1 MITRMKK
8 YDFLIY
14 HKDYQHILLKLRE
27 LGIVHIVQKQL
38 GTIPE
43 DSALARNISLEKRFH
58 SVVEQLNF
66 ISIEHHIKDCDLQI
80 DKEANSDKVLEYV
93 ESLFAEKEKL
103 QLEKEHIQREIDRI
117 TPLGEFEPEDI
128 RRLERKGV
136 FVHLHEVTES
146 KFDPQWVDDY
156 YAVKL
161 GMNGSLLYF
170 ATITKDS
177 IVPPI
182 EADDVRLPEKSIS
195 NWKIDLS
202 NCEKAKKYIENE
214 LNCIAKSKIETLR
227 YFQKRISDEI
237 AFEKVE
243 LSGNTA
249 AEEKLLILEG
259 YVPEENEA
267 ETTKLLKNE
276 ALYFNVSTP
285 TPNDNPPVKLKNNRF
300 AKAFELIANL
310 YDRPNYHA
318 FDLTPFF
325 APFYII
331 FFGLCMGDCG
341 YGFLLLLLSI
351 FLRRSKQGFAQ
362 TAGQLGIYLSL
373 GAIIFGFVSG
383 TFFGIKIPELTFTW
397 LNPLKTFIL
406 DDKNLFLFALIIGG
420 VQIIYAIIIKAITQ
434 WMRFGFLY
442 SLDAFGWLLA
452 ILGNASIIIMIK
464 TGKLDAEFQSK
475 AHYLIT
481 SVAVGMMLFFNN
493 PVKGIKGIPGSI
505 GAGLFGLYNK
515 LTGILGDFLSYIRLF
530 ALGISGSVM
539 GLVFN
544 ELAQGFA
551 PDIIILR
558 ELVMILILLFGHGL
572 NMFINGLGSLI
583 HPMRLTFVEFYKN
596 AGFEGGGKPYTP
608 FVRTA
613 Q

>member
-1 MITRMKK
+1 MKK
-8 YDFLIY
+8 YNFLIY
-14 HKDYQHILLKLRE
+14 YKDYKHILLKLRE
-27 LGIVHIVQKQL
+27 LGVVHIVQKQL
-38 GTIPE
+38 GTIQE
-43 DSALARNISLEKRFH
+43 DSELARNLSIEKRLH
-58 SVVEQLNF
+58 NVVEQLNF
-66 ISIEHHIKDCDLQI
+66 ISIEHHIKEHDTQI
-80 DKEANSDKVLEYV
+80 DKNADANLLLEYV
-93 ESLFAEKEKL
+93 ESLFAEKDKL
-103 QLEKEHIQREIDRI
+103 QLEKEHIQREIDKI

-128 RRLERKGV
+128 HRLERKGL
-136 FVHLHEVTES
+136 FIHLHEVTES
-146 KFDPQWVDDY
+146 KFETQWIEDY

-170 ATITKDS
+170 ATITKDP
-177 IVPPI
+177 IPPPI
-182 EADDVRLPEKSIS
+182 EADDMRLPDKSIL
-195 NWKIDLS
+195 NWKIDLI
-202 NCEKAKKYIENE
+202 NCEKARKDIENE
-214 LNCIAKSKIETLR
+214 LNNTAKDKIETLR
-227 YFQKRISDEI
+227 YFEKRVNDEI

-243 LSGNTA
+243 LSGDTA

-259 YVPEENEA
+259 YVPEENEP
-267 ETTKLLKNE
+267 ETTNILKNE

-285 TPNDNPPVKLKNNRF
+285 QPKDNPPVKLQNNRF

-310 YDRPNYHA
+310 YDKPNYHA

-325 APFYII
+325 APFYVI

-341 YGFLLLLLSI
+341 YGLLLLLLSVFI
-351 FLRRSKQGFAQ
+351 KRSKQGFIQ
-362 TAGQLGIYLSL
+362 TAGQLGIYLSI
-373 GAIIFGFVSG
+373 GAIVFGFISG
-383 TFFGIKIPELTFTW
+383 TFFGIQIPELSFSW

-406 DDKNLFLFALIIGG
+406 DEKKLFFFALIVGG

-434 WMRFGFLY
+434 WLRFGFSY
-442 SLDAFGWLLA
+442 SLDAFGWLLLL
-452 ILGNASIIIMIK
+452 LGNGALLLPDINS
-464 TGKLDAEFQSK
+464 KLYPSSLALL
-475 AHYLIT
+475 HYFIT
-481 SVAVGMMLFFNN
+481 AVAVGMMLFFNN

-505 GAGLFGLYNK
+505 GTGLFGLYNK

-551 PDIIILR
+551 PDIVVLR
-558 ELVMILILLFGHGL
+558 ELVMIVILLFGHGL

-613 Q
+613 R

>member
-43 DSALARNISLEKRFH
+43 DSELARNISLEKRFYN
-58 SVVEQLNF
+58 VVEQLNF
-66 ISIEHHIKDCDLQI
+66 ISIEHHIKDHDVHI
-80 DKEANSDKVLEYV
+80 DKNADAKQLLEYV

-103 QLEKEHIQREIDRI
+103 QLEKEHIQREIDRT

-177 IVPPI
+177 AVPPI

-202 NCEKAKKYIENE
+202 NCEKERKYIENE
-214 LNCIAKSKIETLR
+214 LNCIAKNKIETLR
-227 YFQKRISDEI
+227 YFEKRISDEI
-237 AFEKVE
+237 AFDKVE

-249 AEEKLLILEG
+249 AKEKLLILEG
-259 YVPEENEA
+259 YIPEENEA
-267 ETTKLLKNE
+267 ETTKILKNE

-285 TPNDNPPVKLKNNRF
+285 NPNDNPPVKLKNNRF
-300 AKAFELIANL
+300 ARAFELIANL
-310 YDRPNYHA
+310 YDKPNYHA

-362 TAGQLGIYLSL
+362 TAGQLGIYLSI

-406 DDKNLFLFALIIGG
+406 DDKNLFLFALLIGG

-464 TGKLDAEFQSK
+464 FGKLDAEFQSK
-475 AHYLIT
+475 AHYLIS

-505 GAGLFGLYNK
+505 GTGLFGLYNK

-558 ELVMILILLFGHGL
+558 ELVMIVILLFGHGL

-613 Q
+613 K